1 MAVSITS
8 YSVEGLRPVSEYLLS
23 LPLKTT
29 YRKETN
35 LILDLISNSAV
46 SPNFR
51 DVMAD
56 SFQKCQILLFYNLFV
71 QTKQKIYTVLSAVLL
86 LKQLQLSDKLT

>member
-8 YSVEGLRPVSEYLLS
+8 YSVEGLRPVSVYLLS

-29 YRKETN
+29 YTKETN

-56 SFQKCQILLFYNLFV
+56 SFQKCQICCSITLFRQNKKYRQYF
-71 QTKQKIYTVLSAVLL
+71 QQYCY
-86 LKQLQLSDKLT
+86 

>member
-8 YSVEGLRPVSEYLLS
+8 YSVEGLRPVSVYLLS

-56 SFQKCQILLFYNLFV
+56 SFQKCQICCSITLFRQNKKYRQYF
-71 QTKQKIYTVLSAVLL
+71 QQYCY
-86 LKQLQLSDKLT
+86 